1 MIRFGNP
8 LGPNFMPPGYR
19 FDDRK
24 NIVLNDNI
32 DKIIKIYNST
42 LRTNAL

>member
-1 MIRFGNP
+1 MIRFGNL

-32 DKIIKIYNST
+32 DKIIKIYDDILWT
-42 LRTNAL
+42 KVL